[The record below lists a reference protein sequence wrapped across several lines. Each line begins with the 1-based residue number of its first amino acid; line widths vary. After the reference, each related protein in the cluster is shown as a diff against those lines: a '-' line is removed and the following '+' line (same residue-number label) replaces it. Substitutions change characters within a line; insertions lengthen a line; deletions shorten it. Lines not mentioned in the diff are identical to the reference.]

1 MKIFKF
7 NEGWFTKKGE
17 VSSESPIEQ
26 TIKPGV
32 RTTIPRP
39 EDVVP
44 SRLSDEERQKQI
56 DDLKT
61 KDYTGEYRV
70 DPYFI
75 QEISDRLYGP
85 DSDDYIE
92 ALKELNKNFRPREGR
107 FGNQFYDDEI
117 SSSMNIK
124 KFDDIDEE

>member
-1 MKIFKF
+1 MIMKIFKF

-17 VSSESPIEQ
+17 VTSNSPIDQ

-44 SRLSDEERQKQI
+44 TRLSDDDRQKQI
-56 DDLKT
+56 NDLKT
-61 KDYTGEYRV
+61 KDAGDRV

-85 DSDDYIE
+85 DSEDYID

-107 FGNQFYDDEI
+107 YGNQFYDDEI
-117 SSSMNIK
+117 SSGMNIK
-124 KFDDIDEE
+124 KFDDIDEK